1 MEVNYM
7 TKKILFIV
15 TQSEFG
21 GAQRFLWNLI
31 SGLTQIVKQKDA
43 DIVVAAGPEGDDEN
57 GLLRFLEKKGINTK
71 HLKYLRRGVNPLF
84 DYLGTVEILGLIK
97 KEKPDILFLCS
108 SKAGFLGSLAA
119 RLYKSALQPKVIYRI
134 GGWAFNDPR
143 PFWQKLLYKFIEKIS
158 ARWKDVIIVNA
169 ECHRKQAIELGIKPR
184 GEILTIYNGI
194 DINNLVFF
202 DKEQAREKL
211 NYLISNSKFLISNLP
226 RRQAGQIPNSKFQ
239 ILNSVIIGTIA
250 NLYPAKGI
258 EYLIEAAKLLK
269 DKNKKF
275 VVIGEG
281 MERNKLERLIKKYK
295 LNNFFLIG
303 AISDAYKYVK
313 AFDIFVLP
321 SVKEGFPWTILE
333 AMLAEVPV
341 IATKVGVASEIQ
353 PGVLVEPRNAKELSD
368 AIKKMLRNKNLREKL
383 TKKAKETLESKFTL
397 SQMVKEIKKLL

>member
-169 ECHRKQAIELGIKPR
+169 ECHRKQAIELGIKSR

-211 NYLISNSKFLISNLP
+211 NYLISNSKFLISN
-226 RRQAGQIPNSKFQ
+226 QIPISNYQ
-239 ILNSVIIGTIA
+239 IIGTIA

-258 EYLIEAAKLLK
+258 EYLIEAANLLK
-269 DKNKKF
+269 DKNIKF
-275 VVIGEG
+275 IVIGEG
-281 MERNKLERLIKKYK
+281 MERNKLEGLIKKHR

-303 AISDAYKYVK
+303 AIPDAYKHLKV
-313 AFDIFVLP
+313 FDLFVLP

-341 IATKVGVASEIQ
+341 IATKVGAVPEIQ
-353 PGVLVEPRNAKELSD
+353 PGILVEPRNAKELSD
-368 AIKKMLRNKNLREKL
+368 AIKKLLRSKNLREKL
-383 TKKAKETLESKFTL
+383 TKEAKETLELKFTL
-397 SQMVKEIKKLL
+397 NKMVKEIKKLL